1 MQPPRPP
8 TRLERVTSHES
19 ACSQA
24 TPAPQRGSYTGH
36 VISEASA
43 PPSSLTHAL
52 DASYVVKARRPVF
65 AADDDTGP
73 HRRRPAARLR
83 KPIPSAFARALPR
96 RVSEPTPRLF
106 DGAAASPGPHAK
118 ARRSLAAGAEIAR
131 PPRGQAPR
139 EEISDHRA
147 SQRPSWASRPGVKKF
162 PQFRR
167 RENLVGARGS
177 TAGAQKFGPPPPCG
191 KL

>member
-36 VISEASA
+36 AISEASA

-52 DASYVVKARRPVF
+52 GASYVVKARRPVF

-73 HRRRPAARLR
+73 HRRRPAAQAP
-83 KPIPSAFARALPR
+83 KTNSV
-96 RVSEPTPRLF
+96 RVC
-106 DGAAASPGPHAK
+106 
-118 ARRSLAAGAEIAR
+118 AR
-131 PPRGQAPR
+131 PPT
-139 EEISDHRA
+139 
-147 SQRPSWASRPGVKKF
+147 PGF
-162 PQFRR
+162 
-167 RENLVGARGS
+167 
-177 TAGAQKFGPPPPCG
+177 
-191 KL
+191 

>member
-52 DASYVVKARRPVF
+52 GASYVVKARRPVF
-65 AADDDTGP
+65 AAELCAAPRDT
-73 HRRRPAARLR
+73 L
-83 KPIPSAFARALPR
+83 ARAIGRYILLQ
-96 RVSEPTPRLF
+96 VSV
-106 DGAAASPGPHAK
+106 GP
-118 ARRSLAAGAEIAR
+118 
-131 PPRGQAPR
+131 
-139 EEISDHRA
+139 
-147 SQRPSWASRPGVKKF
+147 
-162 PQFRR
+162 
-167 RENLVGARGS
+167 
-177 TAGAQKFGPPPPCG
+177 
-191 KL
+191 